1 MTKQLFQQ
9 FLLHFASPAL
19 ALPRSAKRVIVLLVD
34 LGLCVLT
41 AWLAFYLRLGEM
53 VALTGNALWVA
64 LASAGLALPIFIL
77 SGLYR
82 AIFRF
87 SGWPALLAVG
97 RAVGVYGLLFAAI
110 FTAIG
115 VPEVPRTVGIIQPL
129 LLLFFVG
136 ASRAFARYWLGD
148 QYQSILRQSQRP
160 RFLVYGAGSAGRQ
173 LVDALANS
181 AEMQVVGLLDDD
193 DRLYGHVL
201 NGRRI
206 YNPADLPELVN
217 ALSIKGVLLAMPRL
231 TRQRRNE
238 ILSAMRGAHV
248 SVRTL
253 PSLSDLAHG
262 RVSVADL
269 RELDIDDLLER
280 EAVAPNHLLLS
291 MNIRKKTVI
300 VTGAGGSIGSELC
313 RQILSL
319 GPERLLLVE
328 QSEFALYEVHQ
339 ELIRKTSETNTVL
352 VPLLASVQ
360 DPERMREIM
369 ETWRP
374 DTVYHAAA
382 YKHVP
387 LVEHNPAEGIKNNV
401 IGTLRT
407 AQAAAEFG
415 VSDFVLVSTDKAV
428 RPTNIMGA
436 SKRLAELV
444 LQALSRVHPKTSFSM
459 VRFGNVLGS
468 SGSVVPKFRQQIRE
482 GGPITV
488 THPEVTRYFMTIPE
502 AAQLVIQ
509 AGAMAKGGDVFVL
522 DMGEPVKVMDLAR
535 RMVELSGL
543 SVRDEENPEG
553 DIEIQVVGLRPGEKL
568 YEELLIGDNP
578 MATSHSRIMRA
589 KEEFIAWDELEV
601 KLRALEMALSVN
613 DVGLILA
620 MLKEL
625 VDGYSPSETI
635 VDWVHLEQDLEASGA
650 GPT

>member
-1 MTKQLFQQ
+1 MTKQPCRQ
-9 FLLHFASPAL
+9 FLSYSASPAL
-19 ALPRSAKRVIVLLVD
+19 ALPRPAKRVIVLLVD
-34 LGLCVLT
+34 LGLCILT
-41 AWLAFYLRLGEM
+41 VWLAFYLRLGEM
-53 VALTGNALWVA
+53 VALTGNALWVV

-87 SGWPALLAVG
+87 NGWPALIAVG
-97 RAVGVYGLLFAAI
+97 RAVSVYGILFAAV

-115 VPEVPRTVGIIQPL
+115 VQDVPRTIGIIQPI

-136 ASRAFARYWLGD
+136 ASRAFARYWLGN
-148 QYQSILRQSQRP
+148 QYQSIWKRAERP
-160 RFLVYGAGSAGRQ
+160 KVLVYGAGSAGRQ
-173 LVDALANS
+173 LVDALANNP
-181 AEMQVVGLLDDD
+181 EMQVVGFLDDD

-201 NGRRI
+201 NGKPI
-206 YNPADLPELVN
+206 HNPVDLPQLVN
-217 ALSIKGVLLAMPRL
+217 ALRIKGVLLAMPRL

-238 ILSAMRGAHV
+238 IVSAMRGAHV

-280 EAVAPNHLLLS
+280 EVVAPNHLLLS
-291 MNIRKKTVI
+291 MNIRKRTVM

-313 RQILSL
+313 RQVLSL

-339 ELIRKTSETNTVL
+339 ELIGKTDGKDAVL

-360 DPERMREIM
+360 DAERMREIM

-407 AQAAAEFG
+407 ALAAAEFG

-444 LQALSRVHPKTSFSM
+444 LQALSKVHPKTSFSM

-522 DMGEPVKVMDLAR
+522 DMGESVKVMDLAR

-553 DIEIQVVGLRPGEKL
+553 DIGIQVVGLRPGEKL

-578 MATSHSRIMRA
+578 MATSHPRIMRA
-589 KEEFIAWDELEV
+589 KEEFIAWDELAV

-620 MLKEL
+620 MLREL

-635 VDWVHLEQDLEASGA
+635 VDWVHLEQEVDVSGA